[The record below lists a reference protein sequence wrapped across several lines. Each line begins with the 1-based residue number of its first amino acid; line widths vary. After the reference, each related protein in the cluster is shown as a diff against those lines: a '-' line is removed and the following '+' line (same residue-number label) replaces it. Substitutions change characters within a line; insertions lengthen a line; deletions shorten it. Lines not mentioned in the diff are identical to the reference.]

1 MLIPVGKLHAPVLT
15 GIMNCYLRSDP
26 FSLPVADEGSTV
38 KKEKERGG
46 RGPCVHLFGLARLFL
61 FHRQKRAKVKSWT
74 LDRHSWVVGFLLR
87 EIQS

>member
-26 FSLPVADEGSTV
+26 FSLPVADEGS
-38 KKEKERGG
+38 KEGEGRKGG